1 MSYRVEWSA
10 KSVSDLSEHVAFPK
24 RVSKETTKKI
34 SSTIVSMANSLA
46 EFPERCPEFSMLRNF
61 PVPIRKCIVD
71 GRYILLFGV
80 RADSVTIYRVL
91 DARRSF
97 SGLLS

>member
-10 KSVSDLSEHVAFPK
+10 KSVSDLSDQVAFLK
-24 RVSKETTKKI
+24 KVSKEAAQKM
-34 SSTIVSMANSLA
+34 SSAVLSMADSLA

>member
-1 MSYRVEWSA
+1 MSYHVEWSA
-10 KSVSDLSEHVAFPK
+10 KSVSDLSEHVAFLK
-24 RVSKETTKKI
+24 KVSKEAAKKM
-34 SSTIVSMANSLA
+34 SSAIVSMADSLA
-46 EFPERCPEFSMLRNF
+46 EFPERCPEFSMLCNF

-80 RADSVTIYRVL
+80 RADSVMIYRVL

-97 SGLLS
+97 DGLLS